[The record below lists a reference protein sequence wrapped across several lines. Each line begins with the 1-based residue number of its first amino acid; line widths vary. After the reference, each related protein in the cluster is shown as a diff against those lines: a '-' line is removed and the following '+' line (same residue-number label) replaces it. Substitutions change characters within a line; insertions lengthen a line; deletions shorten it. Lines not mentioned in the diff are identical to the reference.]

1 MRVGING
8 TRIWFDVEGAGLV
21 PDRRRMRRRPTV
33 VLLHGGPGFDHS
45 YFKPSHSAVID
56 VAQLLY
62 VDHRGNGRSDYSD
75 PACWTLAQWADDLR
89 ALFDLL
95 EIENPIVLGL
105 SFGGFVA
112 QSLALRH
119 PRSVGKLILSS
130 TAARFRKDRA
140 IAAFGEMFGPQAH
153 EVADAFWNDPA
164 DEEKVQRYR
173 DVCFPLYNPTPRDAD
188 AAARATFNPAM
199 LAHFFQRDGEGHRF
213 DFRPRL
219 KNISCPTLILAG
231 TLDPVTT
238 MADAEDMVASLPTQH
253 VRFERFAGCGH
264 GVHRDAPVRYFELL
278 REFIAA

>member
-1 MRVGING
+1 MRVVVNG

-21 PDRRRMRRRPTV
+21 PDGRCMRRRPTI

-45 YFKPSHSAVID
+45 YFKPSHSALID
-56 VAQLLY
+56 TAQLLY

-75 PACWTLAQWADDLR
+75 PAFWTLAQWADDLR

-130 TAARFRKDRA
+130 TVARFRKDRA
-140 IAAFGEMFGPQAH
+140 IAAFGEMFGAEAR

-164 DEEKVQRYR
+164 DEEKVQKYL
-173 DVCFPLYNPTPRDAD
+173 DVCLPLYNRTPRDAD
-188 AAARATFNPAM
+188 GAARSTFNPAM
-199 LAHFFQRDGEGHRF
+199 LAQFYARDGEGHRF

-219 KNISCPTLILAG
+219 KNISCPTLVLAG
-231 TLDPVTT
+231 ALDPVTT
-238 MADAEDMVASLPTQH
+238 MADAEDMVASLPAQH
-253 VRFERFAGCGH
+253 VRFERFAECGH
-264 GVHRDAPVRYFELL
+264 GVNRDVPEQYFALL
-278 REFIAA
+278 REFIAT